1 MSNKKQSKRENI
13 IALISCGFTDTE
25 IADTLHI
32 SAQSGYIRK
41 VRRSLA
47 ESVPEESSQ
56 DSGKPKLTPE
66 RYYNA
71 IMKPHATKEELAAEL
86 GVSNRTLH
94 YFEADSEIKKRVAEF
109 MYMDGMSIDEIS
121 ARLVTRK
128 SALEE
133 MGIISLPTLPE
144 IKKQLEQILD
154 RYQDAAE
161 WDSRAAAKYYHLK
174 NIFDRLK

>member
-56 DSGKPKLTPE
+56 DSGKPRHKRGIGGRIGGKQT
-66 RYYNA
+66 N
-71 IMKPHATKEELAAEL
+71 LAL
-86 GVSNRTLH
+86 
-94 YFEADSEIKKRVAEF
+94 F
-109 MYMDGMSIDEIS
+109 
-121 ARLVTRK
+121 
-128 SALEE
+128 
-133 MGIISLPTLPE
+133 
-144 IKKQLEQILD
+144 
-154 RYQDAAE
+154 
-161 WDSRAAAKYYHLK
+161 
-174 NIFDRLK
+174 

>member
-47 ESVPEESSQ
+47 ESVPDEW
-56 DSGKPKLTPE
+56 G
-66 RYYNA
+66 
-71 IMKPHATKEELAAEL
+71 AEL
-86 GVSNRTLH
+86 GVSKRTLH

>member
-86 GVSNRTLH
+86 GGKQTNL
-94 YFEADSEIKKRVAEF
+94 
-109 MYMDGMSIDEIS
+109 
-121 ARLVTRK
+121 
-128 SALEE
+128 AL
-133 MGIISLPTLPE
+133 
-144 IKKQLEQILD
+144 
-154 RYQDAAE
+154 
-161 WDSRAAAKYYHLK
+161 
-174 NIFDRLK
+174 F